1 MPKAITTMRF
11 YYKSKITA
19 FFPDHYTILKNLL
32 KLKK

>member
-1 MPKAITTMRF
+1 MPEAIMTMRF

-19 FFPDHYTILKNLL
+19 FFPDHYNILKILP